1 MLKNKFL
8 KIALLLPL
16 VALALSGC
24 SLSLNSD
31 SGSSGISDGGIFK
44 STNKGGSWAQKVLIL
59 TVGAKKSFSGID
71 IISLAMDPSD
81 NKAVYAGSLENGLF
95 YSYDGGESWQ
105 IASNL
110 GKLTVNNIAVDP
122 ADKCVIYATA
132 SNKVFKSED
141 CCRTWSQVYFDND
154 IKAAIS
160 SLAIDQ
166 KAGNNIFIGTSNGDV
181 IKSSDKGASWRAL
194 DRFDSQIEKIIISP
208 ANSKIMFAGT
218 AAKGVF
224 RSVDG
229 GAQWESLKD
238 KLEYFDGSAR
248 FRDLVVVK
256 PESERETILL
266 ATNYGLLK
274 STDNGNAW
282 SKIELL
288 TAEEEAKIY
297 SIAVNADNANE
308 IYYAT
313 GTAFYRSLDGGK
325 NWTSKKLPAN
335 RSGFRLLIDSQDPA
349 IVYLAVKQI
358 TK

>member
-1 MLKNKFL
+1 MKNKFF

-16 VALALSGC
+16 MALALSGC
-24 SLSLNSD
+24 SLNLNSG
-31 SGSSGISDGGIFK
+31 SGSSGISDGGVFK

-71 IISLAMDPSD
+71 IISLAIDPSD
-81 NKAVYAGSLENGLF
+81 NKAVYAGSFDNGLF

-105 IASNL
+105 VASSL
-110 GKLTVNNIAVDP
+110 GKLTVNNIAVDQE
-122 ADKCVIYATA
+122 DKCVIYATA

-181 IKSSDKGASWRAL
+181 IKSSDKGSSWRAL
-194 DRFDSQIEKIIISP
+194 DRFESQVEKIIISP
-208 ANSKIMFAGT
+208 DNSKIMFAGT

-229 GAQWESLKD
+229 GVKWESLKD
-238 KLEYFDGSAR
+238 KLESFDGSMR
-248 FRDLVVVK
+248 FRDLVIAR
-256 PESERETILL
+256 PESGKETILL
-266 ATNYGLLK
+266 AANYGLLK
-274 STDNGNAW
+274 SSDNGNSW

-297 SIAVNADNANE
+297 SLAANSNNPNE

-313 GTAFYRSLDGGK
+313 ATTFYRSLDGGK

-335 RSGFRLLIDSQDPA
+335 RSGFRLLIDYKDPA